1 MHAFSFTRAF
11 KNERRKFVK
20 QTKKPHPFMD
30 HLKKTKKQNAEFCE
44 WLAMAE
50 EAFASGNAEQKTCN
64 VPHFVP

>member
-1 MHAFSFTRAF
+1 M
-11 KNERRKFVK
+11 K